1 VRPARGRFRVEPHAF
16 GVKPGVDLDRLNQ
29 LVDELE
35 SEEDAR
41 KLGR

>member
-1 VRPARGRFRVEPHAF
+1 
-16 GVKPGVDLDRLNQ
+16 VKPGVDLDRLNQ

-35 SEEDAR
+35 CEENAR